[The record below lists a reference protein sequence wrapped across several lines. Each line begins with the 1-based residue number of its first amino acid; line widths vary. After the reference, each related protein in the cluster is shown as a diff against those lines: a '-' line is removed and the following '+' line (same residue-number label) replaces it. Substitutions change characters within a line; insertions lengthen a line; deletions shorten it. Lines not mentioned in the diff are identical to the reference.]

1 MAWYPGQLP
10 VAKNLIYKFTQ
21 KQPKATFKECHYT
34 NGLIIELMRFAT
46 CQKLPMMVV
55 LKWLKLLSGKN
66 WPKSPPA
73 ELTSMKAL
81 SDLRQ
86 KYPSLKTGSD
96 RAL

>member
-1 MAWYPGQLP
+1 MTWYPGQLCQSLRISS
-10 VAKNLIYKFTQ
+10 KNLLKNNLKPLSWSAII
-21 KQPKATFKECHYT
+21 
-34 NGLIIELMRFAT
+34 LIIELMRFAS

-55 LKWLKLLSGKN
+55 LKWLELLSGKN

-81 SDLRQ
+81 SDLHQ